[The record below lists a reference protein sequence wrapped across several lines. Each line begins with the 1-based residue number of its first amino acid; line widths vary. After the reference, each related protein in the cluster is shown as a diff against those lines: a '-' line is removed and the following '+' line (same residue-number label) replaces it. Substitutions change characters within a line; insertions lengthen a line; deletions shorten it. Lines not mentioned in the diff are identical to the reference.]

1 MHPKFKEIR
10 ERLEKGEN
18 TLASVRELLGWFNAV
33 RRRAGVVERIRTA
46 LDEAAL
52 QTVPDFASEWLDAD
66 VVFMWKTPQAS
77 KNGSPNI
84 VAAGATDVASNTT
97 QGAKDATH
105 RIGVLDAANRGVISV
120 TPQDSIAKAV
130 TLMLVH
136 DFSQLA
142 VMTTDY
148 SLKGAISWKSI
159 GSHLSQG
166 NHCTLVKDVMEEAF
180 HIQDTTPLFDATEEV
195 IARDFVFIRSSKT
208 NKITGIVTGTDLSE
222 QFQRLSK
229 AFLLI
234 SQIENRLRSMIRGK
248 FELET
253 LKAACNETDA
263 QRREKI
269 ESAADLTF
277 GEYIR
282 LLEVED
288 NWQKLGLVIDRKIF
302 CAQMAEIRD
311 IRNDVAHFDPDG
323 PDEHEVEKLR
333 KFSEFLETLETLSL
347 RERIWGRNQSG
358 Q

>member
-1 MHPKFKEIR
+1 
-10 ERLEKGEN
+10 
-18 TLASVRELLGWFNAV
+18 
-33 RRRAGVVERIRTA
+33 VVERIRTA
-46 LDEAAL
+46 LDEASL
-52 QTVPDFASEWLDAD
+52 ETVPDFVSEWLDAEVLFVWKSGPSANESNPS
-66 VVFMWKTPQAS
+66 VVKPA
-77 KNGSPNI
+77 
-84 VAAGATDVASNTT
+84 ATDTASNEK
-97 QGAKDATH
+97 QSAKDATY
-105 RIGVLDAANRGVISV
+105 RIGVLDAANRGIISV

-136 DFSQLA
+136 DYSQLA

-148 SLKGAISWKSI
+148 SLRGAISWKSL

-166 NHCTLVKDVMEEAF
+166 NDCKLVRDVMQEA
-180 HIQDTTPLFDATEEV
+180 HLIPDTTPLFDATEEV
-195 IARDFVFIRSSKT
+195 IARDFVFIRSSKN

-248 FELET
+248 FELDT
-253 LKAACNETDA
+253 LKAACNENDP
-263 QRREKI
+263 QRKDKI
-269 ESAADLTF
+269 ESAANLTF

-288 NWQKLGLVIDRKIF
+288 NWQRLGLAIDRKIF
-302 CAQMAEIRD
+302 CFQMAEIRD

-347 RERIWGRNQSG
+347 RERLWGKNQSSP
-358 Q
+358 